1 MKQNDIH
8 RNSQQSINKTSK
20 KMSLTQVD
28 LQILQ
33 EIIQYPSSTKKEI
46 AKYLRIPEST
56 LRYRLENIQKQF
68 PVEYNSAINYEKL
81 NISPVFLITN
91 NFPKQNTHQYLDHFS
106 CISWRPKI
114 LSYSWMP
121 NNDINSLR
129 STLPSTNYS
138 LENLDLWQVCYSYH
152 NMNLSH
158 YRSNLSRWEYPW
170 LNLRKW
176 IIDSKNTLDLT
187 RYPPITAIKP
197 DQISNPFDTPGII
210 TFYELVNDFHVSLR
224 EITLKVPTKIS
235 TTIIHRRRA
244 SILKNSILTPYVDI
258 SNLQTL
264 ASTLILY
271 RNPDTGTPGVIP
283 QTVQSIIQLAEEMPA
298 YTYQILYHLPT
309 HRYDYAI
316 WIDIG
321 WDDIR
326 NIASI
331 VTELPRS
338 DLLEFYG
345 WIKSTK
351 NPSSM
356 KKISSRITCELPPI
370 SCYNKQTQEW
380 QGLPDASSITKIISQ
395 EA

>member
-1 MKQNDIH
+1 
-8 RNSQQSINKTSK
+8 
-20 KMSLTQVD
+20 
-28 LQILQ
+28 
-33 EIIQYPSSTKKEI
+33 
-46 AKYLRIPEST
+46 
-56 LRYRLENIQKQF
+56 
-68 PVEYNSAINYEKL
+68 
-81 NISPVFLITN
+81 
-91 NFPKQNTHQYLDHFS
+91 
-106 CISWRPKI
+106 
-114 LSYSWMP
+114 
-121 NNDINSLR
+121 
-129 STLPSTNYS
+129 
-138 LENLDLWQVCYSYH
+138 
-152 NMNLSH
+152 MNLSH

-176 IIDSKNTLDLT
+176 IIDSKSTLDLT

-197 DQISNPFDTPGII
+197 DQISKPFDTPGII
-210 TFYELVNDFHVSLR
+210 TFYELANDFHVSLR
-224 EITLKVPTKIS
+224 EITVKVPTKIS
-235 TTIIHRRRA
+235 TTIIHRRRE
-244 SILKNSILTPYVDI
+244 SLLKNNILTPYVDI

-271 RNPDTGTPGVIP
+271 RNPDMGIPGVIP

-298 YTYQILYHLPT
+298 YTYQILHHLPT

-321 WDDIR
+321 WDNIR

-351 NPSSM
+351 NPSSR

-380 QGLPDASSITKIISQ
+380 QGLPDASSIKKIISQ